1 MTESSSRPAQ
11 AAHIVVTSPLPP
23 EDLAAMTAGLDS
35 TGEVTLLPPADDPSR
50 KQVLS
55 EADVL
60 VSWHPDREI
69 SDDDWAAASR
79 VRLLQTVSA
88 GLDHVTFSRI
98 PARVTVAGNSGAFGV
113 PMAEHT
119 IAMIL
124 ALAKRLMAAHRE
136 LAEGKFDQFTQG
148 RLIAGQTAVI
158 LGYGGIGRA
167 VAARLRPFG
176 VHIIGV
182 NRSGRGDENADEM
195 VTVDHLHEVLPRA
208 GILVVSLPLT
218 PATDGLLGAEELA
231 LMPTD
236 AILVNVARGEII
248 DQDALYDRLVA
259 EPNFLAGIDAWWVEP
274 FRHGRFE
281 IRHPFFDLP
290 NLLGSPHNSGAAPGA
305 NLVGAR
311 RVGENI
317 AHFLRGEPMVGVAG
331 PDYRYRP

>member
-1 MTESSSRPAQ
+1 
-11 AAHIVVTSPLPP
+11 
-23 EDLAAMTAGLDS
+23 MTAGLDS
-35 TGEVTLLPPADDPSR
+35 TGEVTLLPPADDPTR

-55 EADVL
+55 GADVL
-60 VSWHPDREI
+60 VSWHPDREL
-69 SDDDWAAASR
+69 SEDDWAAASR

-136 LAEGKFDQFTQG
+136 LAEGKFDQFTPG

-158 LGYGGIGRA
+158 LGYGGIGQA

-305 NLVGAR
+305 NIVAAR